1 MMLGLQRLEEKNK
14 VGRGGRGGGGG
25 EKKNHSP
32 PRFEL
37 VVAGMR
43 VRSANHQTTTLL

>member
-1 MMLGLQRLEEKNK
+1 MMLGLQRLEEKK
-14 VGRGGRGGGGG
+14 SKWGGGGG
-25 EKKNHSP
+25 GGGGGGNHSP

-37 VVAGMR
+37 VVAGVR